1 MQEKS
6 IERARKHHKCS
17 YCNSEVIT
25 VHLGELWGKRATEFN
40 KIKEQENLKIT
51 TLGVIF
57 GDDRDPIYICD
68 NCKKEFD
75 ENMKLIDYINDCLII
90 QTGCILKKDCKN
102 YTVLKNKY
110 KGYKLKSATI
120 CKKCKYYNL

>member
-6 IERARKHHKCS
+6 IERARKHHKCP

-25 VHLGELWGKRATEFN
+25 VHLGELWGKKATEFN

-57 GDDRDPIYICD
+57 GDDRDSIYVCD
-68 NCKKEFD
+68 NCEK
-75 ENMKLIDYINDCLII
+75 NLMKIW
-90 QTGCILKKDCKN
+90 
-102 YTVLKNKY
+102 
-110 KGYKLKSATI
+110 S
-120 CKKCKYYNL
+120 